1 MSERIEYLKKKRLE
15 VLERIKPICDVFGI
29 KDYDY
34 IVKETG
40 QTECLR
46 LYDTYIGCSH
56 NSIEATVEELI
67 GYIFI
72 KIYCKGRSIGAFRAQ
87 TLKQIRMYWLSEESI
102 IRNYKEELKND

>member
-15 VLERIKPICDVFGI
+15 VLERIKPICDAFGI

-40 QTECLR
+40 QNECLR
-46 LYDTYIGCSH
+46 LYDTYIECSC
-56 NSIEATVEELI
+56 NSIEATMEELI

-72 KIYCKGRSIGAFRAQ
+72 KFIVNG
-87 TLKQIRMYWLSEESI
+87 EV
-102 IRNYKEELKND
+102 

>member
-1 MSERIEYLKKKRLE
+1 MSERIEYLKKKRLK

-72 KIYCKGRSIGAFRAQ
+72 KIYCKRRSIGTFRAQ
-87 TLKQIRMYWLSEESI
+87 TLKQIRMFWLSEESI

>member
-1 MSERIEYLKKKRLE
+1 MSERIEFLKKKRLK
-15 VLERIKPICDVFGI
+15 VLERIKPICDAFGI

-46 LYDTYIGCSH
+46 LCDTYIGCSG
-56 NSIEATVEELI
+56 NRIESTIEELI

-72 KIYCKGRSIGAFRAQ
+72 KIYCQERSIGAFRTQ
-87 TLKQIRMYWLSEESI
+87 TLNKIRTYWLSEESI
-102 IRNYKEELKND
+102 RINYMEE

>member
-1 MSERIEYLKKKRLE
+1 MSERIEYLKKKRLK

-72 KIYCKGRSIGAFRAQ
+72 KIYCKERSIGAFRAQ
-87 TLKQIRMYWLSEESI
+87 TLKRIRAYWLDEESI
-102 IRNYKEELKND
+102 RRNYKEELKND